1 MPDTNVAL
9 IRGVPSISEVKQ
21 DMKVFLSAV
30 MKDKEVSAFIQPYL
44 PLLDRLVELHEKKN
58 VMKFQISNLLAY
70 ILLAIDDISY
80 YVPDLLEENP
90 ELCND
95 ETQEREE
102 DDDGA
107 VKTAVPL
114 ALHATGKKSEK
125 NMH

>member
-1 MPDTNVAL
+1 
-9 IRGVPSISEVKQ
+9 
-21 DMKVFLSAV
+21 MKIFLSAV
-30 MKDKEVSAFIQPYL
+30 MKDKEVGTFIQPYL

-90 ELCND
+90 GLCGD
-95 ETQEREE
+95 DTSEAKVGEVEVETV
-102 DDDGA
+102 A
-107 VKTAVPL
+107 PL

-125 NMH
+125 QAH